1 MTESRPLGS
10 SDFDEIEGSELSLC
24 CICGKT
30 FTDRRSLHL
39 HVAIVHEDSEAP
51 PIAHSSTFLP
61 TDESDNRKNGWFSNP
76 ALPLLS
82 SALLAAAAAA
92 AASTLNSEECGD
104 ESSDDSCHPQD
115 LRIRRSPVDT
125 LSSGSV
131 STAPLPTQAPIQ
143 SMPLQ
148 SQNLLNCQ
156 SNSSGSLTN
165 QAPYLY
171 KRYHDVSNN
180 ILSFQGT
187 SALPKLVLS
196 TEL

>member
-1 MTESRPLGS
+1 MTENRRFGS
-10 SDFDEIEGSELSLC
+10 SDFDEIEDSELSLC

-39 HVAIVHEDSEAP
+39 HVAIVHEDSETP
-51 PIAHSSTFLP
+51 PIAHSSTFHP
-61 TDESDNRKNGWFSNP
+61 TDDVDNRKNGWLNSP
-76 ALPLLS
+76 ALPFIS

-92 AASTLNSEECGD
+92 TSTVNSEECGG

-143 SMPLQ
+143 SMSLL
-148 SQNLLNCQ
+148 SQNLLNHQ
-156 SNSSGSLTN
+156 TSPSDSPTN
-165 QAPYLY
+165 QASFLY
-171 KRYHDVSNN
+171 QRYHDVS
-180 ILSFQGT
+180 T
-187 SALPKLVLS
+187 STRLDMPL
-196 TEL
+196 